1 MKKNKKLFN
10 IGPIVAIMI
19 ISTILII
26 LSFILNKIGYKGY
39 MTDPETHEKTLVTV
53 NNILSRTGIQ
63 YIFSSTVSNFRFIE
77 PLVILIMS
85 FITLSI
91 IDSSG
96 LVNHIVKPLKRVKQN
111 YITFILV
118 FVSII
123 STFIGDYS
131 YAILLPF
138 AGVLYKY
145 LDRDPKNGILITY
158 VGITIGYATGIFYN
172 YQDLVLNG
180 YSEIAAKDVIN
191 NFQIEPLAYIFML
204 IASSLIITFVFANII
219 DKKFNKRIRK
229 TEEEQE
235 RFVESSLALKVTGI
249 VFLVLMLIMFYLII
263 PGLPFSGI
271 LLNDNE
277 KLYIAKLMGDNSPFK
292 DGFLLLFIMIFMMCG
307 YVYGRI
313 SRNIKNAREYNKSI
327 SKAFENTG
335 FLFAILFFASI
346 MINILEWTKIGEV
359 FCLNMA
365 NTMEKF
371 EFAGLFLILATLFL
385 CLIATILVP
394 STVVKWKLISPTM
407 VPLLMRANI
416 SPSFTQMIFKVGDA
430 IGKCFSPMYIYFIVL
445 IGLLYKYEDNGEEI
459 KMLGTMKKIM
469 PFVIVLS
476 ITWIAIIVGWYL
488 VGIATGVNTYP
499 TI

>member
-10 IGPIVAIMI
+10 IGPIMCIMI
-19 ISTILII
+19 ISIVLII
-26 LSFILNKIGYKGY
+26 LSFILNRIGYKGY
-39 MTDPETHEKTLVTV
+39 ITDPETHEKTLVTV
-53 NNILSRTGIQ
+53 NNILSRTGIK
-63 YIFSSTVSNFRFIE
+63 YIFSSTVTNFRFVE

-96 LVNHIVKPLKRVKQN
+96 LINHIVKPLKHVKQS

-118 FVSII
+118 FLSII

-172 YQDLVLNG
+172 YQDLTLNS
-180 YSEIAAKDVIN
+180 YSVIAAKDVIS
-191 NFQIEPLAYIFML
+191 NFKIEPLAYIFML
-204 IASSLIITFVFANII
+204 IASSLIITFVFSNII
-219 DKKFNKRIRK
+219 DKKFNKKIRK
-229 TEEEQE
+229 KEEEQE
-235 RFVESSLALKVTGI
+235 RFIESSIALKVTGI
-249 VFLVLMLIMFYLII
+249 VFLVLMLIMFYTII
-263 PGLPFSGI
+263 PGFPLSGI
-271 LLNDNE
+271 LLNDQE
-277 KLYIAKLMGDNSPFK
+277 ELYIAKLMGDNAPFK
-292 DGFLLLFIMIFMMCG
+292 DGFLLLFIIIFMICG

-327 SKAFENTG
+327 SKSFENTG

-359 FCLNMA
+359 FCLNIV
-365 NTMEKF
+365 NTMEKI
-371 EFAGLFLILATLFL
+371 ELSGLFLVIAVLIL
-385 CLIATILVP
+385 CIIATILVP
-394 STVVKWKLISPTM
+394 STTLKWKLISPTM

-416 SPSFTQMIFKVGDA
+416 SPAFTQMIFKVGDA
-430 IGKCFSPMYIYFIVL
+430 IGKCFSPVYIYFIVL

-459 KMLGTMKKIM
+459 KLFGTMKKIM
-469 PFVIVLS
+469 PFVITLS
-476 ITWIAIIVGWYL
+476 ITWIAIVVGWYL
-488 VGIATGVNTYP
+488 VGIAIGVNTYP